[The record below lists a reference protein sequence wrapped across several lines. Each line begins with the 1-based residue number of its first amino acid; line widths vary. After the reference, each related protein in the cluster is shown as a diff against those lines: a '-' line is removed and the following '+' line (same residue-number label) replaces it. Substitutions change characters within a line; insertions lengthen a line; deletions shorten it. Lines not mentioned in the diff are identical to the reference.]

1 MGCSVSSVQ
10 RGSGGVVLEV
20 KTDGHQNKL
29 NRNVNQRFPVGVS
42 SVTCGCCVFEYF
54 TCTDRRQNTVMFKDW

>member
-42 SVTCGCCVFEYF
+42 SRLFAAAVCL
-54 TCTDRRQNTVMFKDW
+54 NTLHVLI